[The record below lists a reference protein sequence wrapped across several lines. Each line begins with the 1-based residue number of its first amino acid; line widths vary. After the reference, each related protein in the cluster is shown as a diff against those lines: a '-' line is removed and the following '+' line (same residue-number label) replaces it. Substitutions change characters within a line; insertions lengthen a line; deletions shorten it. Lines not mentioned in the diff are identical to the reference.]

1 MIHGVSDKVNKVVQ
15 SVISDQGRVAQQN
28 RAAAQSANP
37 DAKLPDNQPKPE
49 SVDVQAVQDA
59 VNKINNEADRVDA
72 KLSLSVDSELNRVL
86 IRFKDP
92 SSGEVVKQIPPEA
105 VLEMLKR
112 LDDLRGA
119 MFDTQG

>member
-1 MIHGVSDKVNKVVQ
+1 MIQGVSEKVNKMVQ
-15 SVISDQGRVAQQN
+15 SIISDQSRVAQQN
-28 RAAAQSANP
+28 RAAAQSVNP
-37 DAKLPDNQPKPE
+37 DANLSKDLPKPE
-49 SVDVQAVQDA
+49 KVDVEAVQDA
-59 VNKINNEADRVDA
+59 VNKINDQASRVDA

-105 VLEMLKR
+105 VLEMLRR
-112 LDDLRGA
+112 LDELKGT

>member
-1 MIHGVSDKVNKVVQ
+1 MIQGVSEKVNKMVQ
-15 SVISDQGRVAQQN
+15 SVISDQSRVAQQN
-28 RAAAQSANP
+28 RAAAQSVNP
-37 DAKLPDNQPKPE
+37 DANLSKDLPKPE
-49 SVDVQAVQDA
+49 KVDVEAVQDA
-59 VNKINNEADRVDA
+59 VNKINDQASRVDA

-105 VLEMLKR
+105 VLEMLRR
-112 LDDLRGA
+112 LDELKGT

>member
-1 MIHGVSDKVNKVVQ
+1 M
-15 SVISDQGRVAQQN
+15 R
-28 RAAAQSANP
+28 
-37 DAKLPDNQPKPE
+37 
-49 SVDVQAVQDA
+49 DA
-59 VNKINNEADRVDA
+59 VNKINDEASRIDA

-105 VLEMLKR
+105 VLEMLRR